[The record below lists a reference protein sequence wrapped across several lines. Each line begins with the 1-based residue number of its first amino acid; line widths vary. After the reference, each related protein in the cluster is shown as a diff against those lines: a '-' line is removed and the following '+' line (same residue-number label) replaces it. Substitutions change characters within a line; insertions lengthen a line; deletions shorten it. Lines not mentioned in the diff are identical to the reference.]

1 VYLKALTI
9 PLYQPVQTGCF
20 QPNSQLVTGRS
31 CVNLENS
38 NIPLILNPL
47 VPSEGTDQP
56 QSAFHKQ
63 LGQTLTLNI
72 VSTFPVLSPQNSC
85 VNASIGS
92 PGKSKKAGKYICKHC
107 GRDCLKP
114 SVLEKHIRSHTGERP
129 FPCTTCGIAFKTQ
142 SNLYK
147 HRRTQT
153 HVNNTRLP
161 SDSDNSGIL
170 EQNEKSTENITSHQG
185 SKLLSST
192 CEDKGIQIKQMSSET
207 SAVTDT
213 KKLLNDL
220 SLLATSNS
228 PFASAN
234 RETTNRS
241 FSSKANQGVPEREP
255 RSLSSPGALPNGQC
269 QRKKIQEQRTPTAN
283 KHIQLQRQ
291 QATSSEKQWD
301 YKPFDCKLKK
311 CESTDSGYLS
321 RSDSTEQQ
329 MASSSPLHSLCEHS
343 TELENET
350 AFSSL
355 RCTSGSSAKLDAA
368 EKATALMLEKKRLEE
383 HISKLISHNK
393 SVVDDTQLD
402 NVRPRKTVLSKQGS
416 IDLPMPY
423 TYKDSFH
430 FDIRTCDV
438 NRKKN
443 LSLCSAK
450 STFAPL
456 EKCKPM
462 FFHSVPTQFSTTID
476 TVPVTRSNSL
486 PFVEGTRMVHD
497 KAGCSKP
504 LSLTKQSVNT
514 GAASLLPSN
523 NLAAN
528 SVDFANSHPRA
539 LVRQTAVDDLP
550 LSNVVDHPPPSEEL
564 QGSKKLGAGEVISSK
579 KKKHNQRKLKM
590 FSQEKW
596 QMYGDETFKKI
607 YQKMK
612 SS

>member
-20 QPNSQLVTGRS
+20 QPSSQLLTGRT
-31 CVNLENS
+31 CVHLDSS

-56 QSAFHKQ
+56 QSVFQKQ

-72 VSTFPVLSPQNSC
+72 VSTLPVLSSPKSC
-85 VNASIGS
+85 VSASIAS

-161 SDSDNSGIL
+161 SDSDNSSGL
-170 EQNEKSTENITSHQG
+170 EQNEKSTESITSHQG
-185 SKLLSST
+185 SKILSST
-192 CEDKGIQIKQMSSET
+192 CEDKGVQMKHRSSET

-213 KKLLNDL
+213 KKVLNDP
-220 SLLATSNS
+220 SLPQTST
-228 PFASAN
+228 ASEN
-234 RETTNRS
+234 QETTNQS
-241 FSSKANQGVPEREP
+241 FSSKAHQGVPEREP
-255 RSLSSPGALPNGQC
+255 QSLSSPGALPNDQC
-269 QRKKIQEQRTPTAN
+269 QRKNIQEPRTPTAH

-301 YKPFDCKLKK
+301 YKPLDCKLKK

-329 MASSSPLHSLCEHS
+329 MASSSPLHSLYEHS

-350 AFSSL
+350 ACGSL
-355 RCTSGSSAKLDAA
+355 RCNSGSSAKLDAA
-368 EKATALMLEKKRLEE
+368 EKATALVLEKKKLEE

-456 EKCKPM
+456 EKCKPVI
-462 FFHSVPTQFSTTID
+462 FHSVPTQFSTTID

-486 PFVEGTRMVHD
+486 PFVEGTRMARD

-514 GAASLLPSN
+514 GTASLLPSN

-528 SVDFANSHPRA
+528 SVDFPNSHPRA

-550 LSNVVDHPPPSEEL
+550 LSNVVEHPPRLEEL
-564 QGSKKLGAGEVISSK
+564 QGSKKLGAGEVISTK
-579 KKKHNQRKLKM
+579 NKKHNQRKLKM

-612 SS
+612 SN